1 MSKYLFVILSLF
13 IFSLTGCGGG
23 GDDSDGDSDSGGAVD
38 NGNITYVAGEFKTAY
53 DSSDRYPADPVLSGL
68 GAGECMYQH
77 GDNYFESANT
87 LIYGDPSLPDTDFKY
102 AATMIE
108 NNFGKALNLMGL
120 NRAQFDKYRPLY
132 ATNVSR
138 NMISFLDWHEDLDG
152 NERDITNI
160 DSDFVGPAGWSE
172 MQSRSRLSVIRGYW
186 NGISNEKQ
194 GELIAIYNQRYSYDL
209 TDGYNIP
216 RKIVVCLDTSRDKV
230 LYGQGSILGMNIAPN
245 SKSGRSDA
253 EQVILHEL
261 IHTIQMNVSTPVDA
275 NSVND
280 VWFMEGQASFLAGQK
295 VAASVGDFRPVDV
308 VHFADVDTVFQGNL
322 GVAYENYAKAYS
334 YIDAYSG
341 KERALKLLL
350 DVRNYQGDGENDTYY
365 GVSGDRFSEAFA
377 ANVLKKDGSELTIQ
391 DFRNNYQYIMKEGA

>member
-1 MSKYLFVILSLF
+1 MEINMKKILV
-13 IFSLTGCGGG
+13 SLTVAIMLSACGG
-23 GDDSDGDSDSGGAVD
+23 SDSENEDNNGGVVD
-38 NGNITYVAGEFKTAY
+38 NGNITYVAGEFKTA
-53 DSSDRYPADPVLSGL
+53 SDASERYPEDRVLSGL
-68 GAGECMYQH
+68 GAGECVNQYA
-77 GDNYFESANT
+77 DNYFESANT

-108 NNFGKALNLMGL
+108 NNLGKALNLMGL

-132 ATNVSR
+132 STNVSR
-138 NMISFLDWHEDLDG
+138 NMINFLDSYDDLDG
-152 NERDITNI
+152 NERNITSI
-160 DSDFVGPAGWSE
+160 DSDFVTPAGWSE
-172 MQSRSRLSVIRGYW
+172 MELRSRLSVIKGYW

-194 GELIAIYNQRYSYDL
+194 GELIAIYNQIYNFDL
-209 TDGYNIP
+209 TEGYNIP
-216 RKIVVCLDTSRDKV
+216 RKIIVCLDTSRDKV
-230 LYGQGSILGMNIAPN
+230 FYGESSILGMNIAPN

-295 VAASVGDFRPVDV
+295 VAASVGDFRPVYV
-308 VHFADVDTVFQGNL
+308 VHFADVDTVFQDNL
-322 GVAYENYAKAYS
+322 GLAYENYAKAYS
-334 YIDAYSG
+334 YIDAHSG

-350 DVRNYQGDGENDTYY
+350 DVRHYQGGGEDYTYY

-377 ANVLKKDGSELTIQ
+377 ANILKKDGSQLTIQ
-391 DFRNNYQYIMKEGA
+391 DFRNNYQYIMGN